1 MKRKLVYIMM
11 AMILTTG
18 VFAGCSNADNEE
30 TSSVVSE
37 SDRGE
42 YRVAIVTDC
51 GEITDGGYNQAAY
64 DAANEFCQK
73 NKLEF
78 EYFQPTEDTT
88 AARDAA
94 VETAIEN
101 RYNVIVMP
109 GQSFA
114 GTIIDLSKVYTD
126 VKFIALDCSESD
138 LREAVAAQDD
148 SQEIEDVKLSD
159 IVYMENVYCADYQE
173 ELVGYLG
180 GYAAVKMGY
189 ANLGFAYDADTSDAK
204 KYFYGLAQGAEIAA
218 REENVDVT
226 IQCADE
232 DTLKS
237 SNMTVETACDA
248 MYAEGVEVIFAYGN
262 GVLEQVS
269 ESADDN
275 NKKVMAVDGQQA
287 VVPDEKDSEVV
298 AAVVEKKYGLAVND
312 VLQKAVV
319 KGKWD
324 KYLGKVASLGIAS
337 ADKPEVNY
345 IQLSSTTQ
353 YTDRFTEDNY
363 KALVASI
370 YNKEQNIS
378 TDPSENI
385 SWEKIS
391 DIKVWG
397 LNR

>member
-1 MKRKLVYIMM
+1 M

-262 GVLEQVS
+262 GVLEQVC

-298 AAVVEKKYGLAVND
+298 AAVVEKKYDLAVKD